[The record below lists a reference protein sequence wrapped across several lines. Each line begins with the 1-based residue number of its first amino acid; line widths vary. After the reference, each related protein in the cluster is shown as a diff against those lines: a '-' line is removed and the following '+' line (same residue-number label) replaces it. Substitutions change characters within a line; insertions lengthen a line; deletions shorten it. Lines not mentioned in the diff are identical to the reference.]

1 MCGPSHL
8 QFVLAL
14 FGACVLY
21 LNLCTAFFNSGAD
34 NFFSG
39 VDQFMP
45 KVVELVTA
53 RNAKSPSTELVLNE
67 FIPVVQDW

>member
-1 MCGPSHL
+1 MCVATSDCSL
-8 QFVLAL
+8 LAL
-14 FGACVLY
+14 VGTCVLY

-34 NFFSG
+34 EFFSG

-45 KVVELVTA
+45 RVVELVAA

>member
-1 MCGPSHL
+1 M
-8 QFVLAL
+8 LAL
-14 FGACVLY
+14 FGGAGGLY
-21 LNLCTAFFNSGAD
+21 LNLHTAFFNSGAAD
-34 NFFSG
+34 FFSG

-45 KVVELVTA
+45 RVVELVAA